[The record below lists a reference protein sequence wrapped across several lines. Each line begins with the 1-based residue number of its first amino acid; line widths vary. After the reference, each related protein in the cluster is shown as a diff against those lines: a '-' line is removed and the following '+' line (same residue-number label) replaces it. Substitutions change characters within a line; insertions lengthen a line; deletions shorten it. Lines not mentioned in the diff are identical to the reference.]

1 MQRFLGI
8 GNICNDLELR
18 YTSNDKAVLRF
29 TLAIKR
35 DFKNTNNEY
44 ESDFIQCV
52 AFNKTAEY
60 MSKYLKKGN
69 KIAISGN
76 IRTGSYEKEGNKVYT
91 TEVYLDSVENLTPIE
106 KEDKTKKESKLDEDV
121 FAKFGESIEVS
132 DNDLPF

>member
-1 MQRFLGI
+1 MQRFLGT

-18 YTSNDKAVLRF
+18 YTNNNKAVLRF

-35 DFKNTNNEY
+35 DFKNANGEY

-76 IRTGSYEKEGNKVYT
+76 IRTGSYEKEGNKIYT
-91 TEVYLDSVENLTPIE
+91 TEVYLDSVENLTPRE
-106 KEDKTKKESKLDEDV
+106 KEKKADNTDV
-121 FAKFGESIEVS
+121 FKEFGNIIEEEIET
-132 DNDLPF
+132 PF